1 MVVAVARLTLMLHDN
16 HSLKGK
22 RKVVRSLI
30 ERVKHRFDAA
40 IAEVEDH
47 DKWQRAQIGIALVGN
62 DSTLLQARLDQIM
75 RFMESQHLAEVIDS
89 QVEIC
94 YLEG

>member
-47 DKWQRAQIGIALVGN
+47 DKWQRAQIGIALVGSGSDHAVHGKPAPGGSHRLPGGN
-62 DSTLLQARLDQIM
+62 LLPGRLK
-75 RFMESQHLAEVIDS
+75 SL
-89 QVEIC
+89 C
-94 YLEG
+94 G